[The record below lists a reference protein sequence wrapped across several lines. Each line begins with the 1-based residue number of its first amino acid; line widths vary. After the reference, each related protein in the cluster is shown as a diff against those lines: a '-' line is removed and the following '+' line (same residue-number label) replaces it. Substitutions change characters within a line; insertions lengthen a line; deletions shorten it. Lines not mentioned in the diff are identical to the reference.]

1 MNGSFEEKAILKTVK
16 LLLLNDYYFI
26 DRMELVIPNII
37 GCHSGNIMSITA
49 QKRGNLSNGNPVPSQ
64 KGRCRDLTG
73 SI

>member
-1 MNGSFEEKAILKTVK
+1 MNGSFKRKAILKRIK

-49 QKRGNLSNGNPVPSQ
+49 QKRGNL
-64 KGRCRDLTG
+64 
-73 SI
+73 